1 MAERYPFQEPE
12 KAPGITPAP
21 LPEQLSGYTLYGSD
35 NKSIGKIQE
44 AGHDYL
50 HVTTGLLGLGG
61 ALYVPRSAIDRCS
74 GDTCYLDIP
83 ADQVHAMGWNR
94 MPAEQ
99 PTAPLPKEAAAK
111 PTERVEATEE
121 ARRIP
126 LRDEEIEVHKHR
138 EKVGE
143 VVIGKE
149 VVEEQR
155 SFDVPVS
162 REEVTIERYTVDR
175 PMEGTM
181 PPVGRESEVVR
192 VPIYEDVVDV
202 EKRAHV
208 HEEIVVSPEDITTQ
222 ERVSGTVRREVPEV
236 TTTGEA
242 KKFVHESGELKENPP
257 KESQEKRQAK

>member
-12 KAPGITPAP
+12 KISGYARQQ
-21 LPEQLSGYTLYGSD
+21 LPEQLSGYTLNGSD
-35 NKSIGKIQE
+35 NKTIGKIQE
-44 AGHDYL
+44 AGPDYL

-61 ALYVPRSAIDRCS
+61 ALYIPRSAIDHCS
-74 GDTCYLDIP
+74 GDACFLDIP

-94 MPAEQ
+94 MPAGQ
-99 PTAPLPKEAAAK
+99 PAEAHRAEAAK
-111 PTERVEATEE
+111 VPTERGAVEEE

-143 VVIGKE
+143 VVVGKE

-155 SFDVPVS
+155 TFEVPVS
-162 REEVTIERYTVDR
+162 REEVTIERHTVDR
-175 PMEGTM
+175 PIEGAM

-208 HEEIVVSPEDITTQ
+208 HEEIVVSPEDVTTQ
-222 ERVSGTVRREVPEV
+222 ERVTRTVRREVPDIS
-236 TTTGEA
+236 TTGGA
-242 KKFVHESGELKENPP
+242 KKFVHESGELKESPP
-257 KESQEKRQAK
+257 KESEEKSRKA